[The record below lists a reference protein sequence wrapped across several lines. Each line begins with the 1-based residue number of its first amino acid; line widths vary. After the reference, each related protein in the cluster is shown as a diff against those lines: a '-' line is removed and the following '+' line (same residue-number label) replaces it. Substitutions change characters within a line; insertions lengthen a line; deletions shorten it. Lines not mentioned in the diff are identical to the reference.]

1 MKTDESEFKKKTYG
15 WAIYGNKGQF
25 QSNNC
30 DMVFN
35 GEAKKCSNTKKQRN
49 LRNFLN
55 KDWCVGVGMKYFLN
69 SFFDIMKYVII
80 MVFI

>member
-35 GEAKKCSNTKKQRN
+35 GEAKKCSNTKKQRI
-49 LRNFLN
+49 FL
-55 KDWCVGVGMKYFLN
+55 
-69 SFFDIMKYVII
+69 
-80 MVFI
+80 